1 MVMMRSRWSLLPLAC
16 CLISWVASSAVA
28 AAGTTVNSLP
38 GFDGPLPFSL
48 ETGYVEVKETTG
60 VNLFY
65 YFIHSE
71 KDPEHDP
78 LFLWMTGGPGC
89 SSLCGLTY
97 EIGPFQFSAQWHYR
111 NGVPK
116 LIYHPETWTKTN
128 NIIFVI
134 LLWGQDSRTQPQ
146 RKDSSLWL
154 VDHPQF
160 LLNPLYIGGDS
171 YGGMIIP
178 VLTLAIDERNYLGEK
193 PYFNLKGY
201 LVGNPRTDKQFD
213 EDAKIPFFHGMG
225 LISNELYERAK
236 ETCSGKYSA
245 PSNIQCVQSLKSIND
260 CTKDINMVHIL
271 EPLCE
276 GIFSPKIHNIT
287 EQDGTSR
294 LMLESTAADDDL
306 TTKGKG
312 RDTLAGRRSIGI
324 ADSPSMRLPTALS
337 SATSASGYSCEFFS
351 SLGSDRASGY
361 NRDGDVALPSDIG
374 SISDRVEALTY
385 AWPHTSGMMA
395 AMGGEQ
401 WKIGKDA
408 IMVLATLLQSISPR
422 SALRCSQD
430 GFQANLSDM
439 IGKEARRAMVARRSR
454 WSLLPLAC
462 CLVSWVASSPA
473 AAAGTMV
480 TSLPGFDGPLPFS
493 LETGYVEVNKTT
505 KVNLFYY
512 FVRSEKDPEH
522 DPLLV
527 WLTGGPGCS
536 SIYGLTH
543 EIGPFQFT
551 AQWYYR
557 NGFPKLIYRPET
569 WTKTNNIIFV
579 DSPVGTGFSY
589 ATTEEGSK
597 SSDTKAVKQLV
608 VFLRKWLLDHPQFLL
623 NPLYIGGDSYG
634 GMIIPV
640 LTLAIDESNYLGEK
654 PYFNLKGYFAGNP
667 RTDKQFD
674 EDAKIPFFHGMGLIS
689 DELYERAKETCRGK
703 YSAPSNTQCV
713 QSLKDINDCTKDI
726 NMLHILE
733 PLCEEIFSPK
743 IHNTAEQDGTS
754 RVMLESTAAA
764 DDLTKAAYIVLKI
777 WVNDETVRENLGV
790 RKGTVGD
797 WKRCNYV
804 GLHYVRDIHSTVE
817 YHSTLMRKGY
827 RALIYSGDHDAGF
840 TFIGTQAWIRFL
852 NLSVAEKWRPWY
864 LAGQV
869 AGFTTSYASNNL
881 TYATVKGAG
890 HTAPEYKPKEC
901 FAMFTRWISGKSL

>member
-260 CTKDINMVHIL
+260 
-271 EPLCE
+271 
-276 GIFSPKIHNIT
+276 
-287 EQDGTSR
+287 
-294 LMLESTAADDDL
+294 
-306 TTKGKG
+306 
-312 RDTLAGRRSIGI
+312 
-324 ADSPSMRLPTALS
+324 
-337 SATSASGYSCEFFS
+337 
-351 SLGSDRASGY
+351 
-361 NRDGDVALPSDIG
+361 
-374 SISDRVEALTY
+374 
-385 AWPHTSGMMA
+385 
-395 AMGGEQ
+395 
-401 WKIGKDA
+401 
-408 IMVLATLLQSISPR
+408 
-422 SALRCSQD
+422 
-430 GFQANLSDM
+430 
-439 IGKEARRAMVARRSR
+439 
-454 WSLLPLAC
+454 
-462 CLVSWVASSPA
+462 
-473 AAAGTMV
+473 
-480 TSLPGFDGPLPFS
+480 
-493 LETGYVEVNKTT
+493 
-505 KVNLFYY
+505 
-512 FVRSEKDPEH
+512 
-522 DPLLV
+522 
-527 WLTGGPGCS
+527 
-536 SIYGLTH
+536 
-543 EIGPFQFT
+543 
-551 AQWYYR
+551 
-557 NGFPKLIYRPET
+557 
-569 WTKTNNIIFV
+569 
-579 DSPVGTGFSY
+579 
-589 ATTEEGSK
+589 
-597 SSDTKAVKQLV
+597 
-608 VFLRKWLLDHPQFLL
+608 
-623 NPLYIGGDSYG
+623 
-634 GMIIPV
+634 
-640 LTLAIDESNYLGEK
+640 
-654 PYFNLKGYFAGNP
+654 
-667 RTDKQFD
+667 
-674 EDAKIPFFHGMGLIS
+674 
-689 DELYERAKETCRGK
+689 
-703 YSAPSNTQCV
+703 
-713 QSLKDINDCTKDI
+713 
-726 NMLHILE
+726 
-733 PLCEEIFSPK
+733 
-743 IHNTAEQDGTS
+743 
-754 RVMLESTAAA
+754 
-764 DDLTKAAYIVLKI
+764 KAAYIVLKI

>member
-408 IMVLATLLQSISPR
+408 II
-422 SALRCSQD
+422 
-430 GFQANLSDM
+430 
-439 IGKEARRAMVARRSR
+439 
-454 WSLLPLAC
+454 
-462 CLVSWVASSPA
+462 
-473 AAAGTMV
+473 
-480 TSLPGFDGPLPFS
+480 
-493 LETGYVEVNKTT
+493 
-505 KVNLFYY
+505 
-512 FVRSEKDPEH
+512 
-522 DPLLV
+522 
-527 WLTGGPGCS
+527 
-536 SIYGLTH
+536 
-543 EIGPFQFT
+543 
-551 AQWYYR
+551 
-557 NGFPKLIYRPET
+557 
-569 WTKTNNIIFV
+569 
-579 DSPVGTGFSY
+579 
-589 ATTEEGSK
+589 
-597 SSDTKAVKQLV
+597 
-608 VFLRKWLLDHPQFLL
+608 
-623 NPLYIGGDSYG
+623 
-634 GMIIPV
+634 
-640 LTLAIDESNYLGEK
+640 
-654 PYFNLKGYFAGNP
+654 
-667 RTDKQFD
+667 
-674 EDAKIPFFHGMGLIS
+674 
-689 DELYERAKETCRGK
+689 
-703 YSAPSNTQCV
+703 
-713 QSLKDINDCTKDI
+713 
-726 NMLHILE
+726 
-733 PLCEEIFSPK
+733 
-743 IHNTAEQDGTS
+743 
-754 RVMLESTAAA
+754 
-764 DDLTKAAYIVLKI
+764 
-777 WVNDETVRENLGV
+777 
-790 RKGTVGD
+790 
-797 WKRCNYV
+797 
-804 GLHYVRDIHSTVE
+804 
-817 YHSTLMRKGY
+817 
-827 RALIYSGDHDAGF
+827 GDHDAGF